1 MKALIIKEVYRTMI
15 NLNNSAEY
23 GCYADSG
30 FIPANL
36 KHRYTNIVMGS
47 STHTAVTVDKM

>member
-23 GCYADSG
+23 GCYADCGS
-30 FIPANL
+30 IPANL
-36 KHRYTNIVMGS
+36 KHRYTNITMGS
-47 STHTAVTVDKM
+47 LIHTDVTVDKM